1 MTLTNT
7 AVYLSAN
14 AMNRM
19 DQDGTLDANPVSAAK
34 PAGTRR

>member
-7 AVYLSAN
+7 AVYLNAN

>member
-7 AVYLSAN
+7 AVYLNAN
-14 AMNRM
+14 AMNHM
-19 DQDGTLDANPVSAAK
+19 VQDGTLDANPVSAAK

>member
-1 MTLTNT
+1 MTLTNN
-7 AVYLSAN
+7 AVYLNAN